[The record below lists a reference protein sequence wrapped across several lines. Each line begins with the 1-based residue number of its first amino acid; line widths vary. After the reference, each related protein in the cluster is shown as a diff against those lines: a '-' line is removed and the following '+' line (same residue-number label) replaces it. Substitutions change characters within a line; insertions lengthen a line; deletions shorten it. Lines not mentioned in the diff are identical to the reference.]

1 MSKARTEDMERRAA
15 RNRAARLQRKADGPR
30 ECEEC
35 GATQN
40 IETHHRDGNPFNN
53 SRDNLME
60 LCKQCHAELHLEY
73 GTWGK
78 NRQRDNTFLAN
89 KVALRLKHLPSQTPL
104 YVLDAFA
111 GNGVIWRA
119 VEEATNTT
127 IRRLGIDNKTTA
139 KGATLIGDNVKFL
152 RAMNLS
158 QFNVIDLDAYGTPFR
173 QLEALWGKTG
183 RCAVFVTF
191 IQTNE
196 GTLHKGLL
204 RSLGY
209 SDRMVRKCPT
219 LFSRHGFKKFKH
231 YLANNGVKRIWHRS
245 SFRKHYIFFEMG
257 QDHGGD
263 L

>member
-1 MSKARTEDMERRAA
+1 MERRAA

-89 KVALRLKHLPSQTPL
+89 K

-111 GNGVIWRA
+111 GNGAIWRA

-127 IRRLGIDNKTTA
+127 IRRLGMTIK
-139 KGATLIGDNVKFL
+139 K
-152 RAMNLS
+152 
-158 QFNVIDLDAYGTPFR
+158 R
-173 QLEALWGKTG
+173 QKA
-183 RCAVFVTF
+183 
-191 IQTNE
+191 Q
-196 GTLHKGLL
+196 
-204 RSLGY
+204 
-209 SDRMVRKCPT
+209 P
-219 LFSRHGFKKFKH
+219 
-231 YLANNGVKRIWHRS
+231 
-245 SFRKHYIFFEMG
+245 
-257 QDHGGD
+257 
-263 L
+263 